1 MYARHIY
8 FRNNYF
14 FNESYMFHLEGGMTH
29 NKHWGMYEGL
39 SQVTNAN
46 IDRFDL
52 FLNLELRYFVWV
64 LGGYCDFVCRL
75 EEKKHWGLSRVV
87 CIAWLL

>member
-1 MYARHIY
+1 
-8 FRNNYF
+8 
-14 FNESYMFHLEGGMTH
+14 MTH

-75 EEKKHWGLSRVV
+75 EEKNIEVYHEWCALRDCCKLEISS
-87 CIAWLL
+87 